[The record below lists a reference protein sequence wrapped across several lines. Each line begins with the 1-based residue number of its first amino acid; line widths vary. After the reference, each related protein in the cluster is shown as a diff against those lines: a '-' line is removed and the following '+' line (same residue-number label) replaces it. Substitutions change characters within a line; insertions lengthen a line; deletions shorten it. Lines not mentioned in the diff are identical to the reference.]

1 MSENRNFSFITSLLE
16 IGPVIIFFLIFIW
29 RKGETVIVAG
39 HEYSSLIQATAI
51 FVPLMILST
60 ALGWWLNG
68 HLSKIQVLT
77 LLLVMIF
84 GALTVFLNDEKFFK
98 MKPTIIYVLFGSA
111 IIFGHIRGQNYI
123 QTLMGDR
130 LPMEDVGWK
139 IISKRLAAFFLALAV
154 LNELIWRTQSSE
166 TWVYFKTFGLSGA
179 IVFFMI
185 FQYPVLK
192 RYGRLKDF

>member
-1 MSENRNFSFITSLLE
+1 MSENKNSFITSLLE

-29 RKGETVIVAG
+29 RKGETVLIGG

-60 ALGWWLNG
+60 LLGWFLNG

-84 GALTVFLNDEKFFK
+84 GALTVFLNDERFFK
-98 MKPTIIYVLFGSA
+98 MKPTIIYVLFGVA
-111 IIFGHIRGQNYI
+111 ITYGHIRGQNYI
-123 QTLMGDR
+123 QSLMGDR
-130 LPMEDVGWK
+130 LPMEDAGWVL
-139 IISKRLAAFFLALAV
+139 ISKRLSAFFFALAV

-166 TWVYFKTFGLSGA
+166 VWVYFKTFGLSGA
-179 IVFFMI
+179 IVLFMI
-185 FQYPVLK
+185 FQYPILK
-192 RYGRLKDF
+192 KYGRMDEL